1 MAKVESR
8 IAKKVELG
16 GERKMWG
23 ERWRRVAMKLKP
35 FDRREWVAL
44 MSLMVVV
51 DWFDGGGVWEGMV
64 VERTMASRVI
74 AIAM

>member
-1 MAKVESR
+1 
-8 IAKKVELG
+8 
-16 GERKMWG
+16 MWG